1 MTKSFETMKPFEI
14 DRQKTIIE
22 ILRKKQNATVKMLVS
37 QLYVSEATVRRD
49 LNALEACGLIK
60 RMHGGAVL
68 LSNTDYETPIL
79 VREQQNVEAKHII
92 AAKAA
97 NFLQNGSV
105 IFLDASSTTMAL
117 IKYFSTF
124 EMLTIITNGIKNAQ
138 QLSEMNHNVYCTGGR
153 MLHSSL
159 AYVGNYTE
167 EFVRRFNADLFFF
180 SAAGVSEE
188 GMINDVSSEET
199 SVRRAMLE
207 QSRKRIFMCDQ
218 SKIGKRF
225 CYNLCPVSQVDAW
238 ITDADD

>member
-1 MTKSFETMKPFEI
+1 MAKPFEI
-14 DRQKTIIE
+14 ERQKTIME
-22 ILRKKQNATVKMLVS
+22 ILREKRNTTVKMLVS

-68 LSNTDYETPIL
+68 LSNTDFETPIL
-79 VREQQNVEAKHII
+79 IRERQNVEAKNVI

-97 NFLQNGSV
+97 KFLQNGQV

-117 IKYFSTF
+117 IKYFSAF
-124 EMLTIITNGIKNAQ
+124 EMLTIVTNGIKNAQ
-138 QLSEMNHNVYCTGGR
+138 QLSELNHNVYCTGGR
-153 MLHSSL
+153 MLHNSL

-188 GMINDVSSEET
+188 GMINDASSEEI
-199 SVRRAMLE
+199 SVRRVMFE

-225 CYNLCPVSQVDAW
+225 CYNLCPVNQVDAW